1 MANNSEGRNY
11 GIDLTVERFLHN
23 GYYFLIT
30 TSIFNS
36 IYKGDDDVWR
46 NTKFDKGYVANLL
59 FGKEFNM
66 HNNKVLGINGRLN
79 LMGGDRESPV
89 NIAKSTQEKAI
100 FYDDTKAFTSQS
112 PATKYVDL
120 TITYRNNKQGHSSVW
135 ALQVKNVL
143 GCPYV

>member
-1 MANNSEGRNY
+1 
-11 GIDLTVERFLHN
+11 
-23 GYYFLIT
+23 
-30 TSIFNS
+30 
-36 IYKGDDDVWR
+36 
-46 NTKFDKGYVANLL
+46 
-59 FGKEFNM
+59 M

-89 NIAKSTQEKAI
+89 NIAKSIQEKAI

-143 GCPYV
+143 GSPMYDGYSYNIQTGKISNDKIVVILPVLSYKIEF